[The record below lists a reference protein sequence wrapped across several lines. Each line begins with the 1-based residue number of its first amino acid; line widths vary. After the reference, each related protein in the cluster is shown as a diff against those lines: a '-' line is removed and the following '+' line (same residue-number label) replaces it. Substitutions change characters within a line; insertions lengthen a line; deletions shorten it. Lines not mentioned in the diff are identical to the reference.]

1 MPSPLLK
8 RARSTS
14 ATPAE
19 SAAEEL
25 ERLRRDN
32 QLLREELDTME
43 AQLYAFSHTD
53 AATGEPIS
61 PHAGTSHGADA
72 ALPTSHP
79 MLSRKISYVPPAG

>member
-1 MPSPLLK
+1 
-8 RARSTS
+8 
-14 ATPAE
+14 
-19 SAAEEL
+19 
-25 ERLRRDN
+25 
-32 QLLREELDTME
+32 ME